1 MRGNIRK
8 RGGTS
13 WLLQIEGERVNGKRH
28 RRFITVRGTYKEAQ
42 KELARLLVGAD
53 DGTLPD
59 PTRITVGDYLR
70 AYLDNALSLSPKTLE
85 RYRELADRQVIPH
98 LGDVKLQ
105 KLRPEMIEQWHAALL
120 VTGLAPRTVGH
131 AHRVLSSALKRA
143 VENGTLARNVAAIRK
158 PPAVEAEEV
167 EVLTPDQIAA
177 VLDGL
182 AGHSLQ
188 PIASLALAS
197 GMRRGEL
204 LAATLT

>member
-8 RGGTS
+8 RGENS

-120 VTGLAPRTVGH
+120 VTGLAPRTC
-131 AHRVLSSALKRA
+131 SP
-143 VENGTLARNVAAIRK
+143 GT
-158 PPAVEAEEV
+158 
-167 EVLTPDQIAA
+167 
-177 VLDGL
+177 
-182 AGHSLQ
+182 
-188 PIASLALAS
+188 
-197 GMRRGEL
+197 
-204 LAATLT
+204 